1 MLSPVY
7 YDPKYLVPPSYKTD
21 KFLIYADDP
30 VGFIDSLGYSLT
42 EEQIQIA
49 THVNYNKETNVQA
62 AHAVGKS
69 FLASLLLVW
78 WVLCKR
84 GLCISTAPTA
94 RQVKNILWAEVKS
107 VIHRNG
113 LPDEGLAKMQ
123 YDVDDEARAFGFT
136 AADRNSNAFQ
146 GVHAR
151 NLLVILD
158 ESCGISQEIDD
169 GAVSCAT
176 GSANRLLRI
185 GNPIV
190 PNNPFHTA
198 CIKNN
203 IKIPVWN
210 HPNVSWAYV
219 EDSRGIPVLRPEVAA
234 AVLNDQGDV
243 IEQVLWPEEFPRDD
257 IEGAISL
264 SYIEA
269 ARRRGVNSPFW
280 KSRIEAEFPSD
291 VSCAIIPESYWKAAR
306 DRYDSD
312 PDYWQQRSASLFR
325 RSYGLD
331 PGDVSDDHGYARW
344 SGPVLDWGHLDPVQG
359 DRLDVHRCVQYVQ
372 SMVRKD
378 HDKLFIDSIGIGS
391 GSLAEGV
398 RLGLPCV
405 GVKWSEAAKR
415 SAQFLN
421 SKAEQFWRLRTYF
434 IEGSIAIAPFED
446 PEVEKEAI
454 RQFSNYYFEETSNFK
469 IKIEDK
475 KNTMQRLGCSPNLAD
490 AIVLASNGISFYT
503 KNMSGILKTPSV
515 DKDTS
520 AARQRG
526 HTQRRSKALS
536 KRLAKRTAL

>member
-1 MLSPVY
+1 MISPIY
-7 YDPKYLVPPSYKTD
+7 YDPKYLVPPSHKTD
-21 KFLIYADDP
+21 KFLSYATDP
-30 VGFIDSLGYSLT
+30 VGFIEHLGYSLT

-49 THVNYNKETNVQA
+49 TYLKYNKETNVQA

-107 VIHRNG
+107 VIYKNS
-113 LPDEGLAKMQ
+113 LPSEGLAKLQ
-123 YDVDDEARAFGFT
+123 YDVDTEARAFGFT

-190 PNNPFHTA
+190 PNNPFQTA

-219 EDSRGIPVLRPEVAA
+219 EDSQGVHVLRPEVAA

-243 IEQVLWPEEFPRDD
+243 IEQSLWPKEFPRDA

-269 ARRRGVNSPFW
+269 ARRRGTSSSFW
-280 KSRIEAEFPSD
+280 KARIEAEFPSD
-291 VSCAIIPESYWKAAR
+291 VACAIIPESYWRAAR

-312 PDYWQQRSASLFR
+312 PAHWQQRSTTLFR

-331 PGDVSDDHGYARW
+331 PGDISDDHGYARW
-344 SGPVLDWGHLDPVQG
+344 SGPVLDWGYLDPVQG
-359 DRLDVHRCVQYVQ
+359 DRRDVHRCVQYLQ
-372 SMVRKD
+372 NMVRKS
-378 HDKLFIDSIGIGS
+378 HDRLFIDSIGIGS
-391 GSLAEGV
+391 GSLAEGI
-398 RLGLPCV
+398 RLGLPCA
-405 GVKWSEAAKR
+405 GVKWSESAKR

-434 IEGSIAIAPFED
+434 IEGSIAIAPFAD
-446 PEVEKEAI
+446 PAVEKEAI

-469 IKIEDK
+469 IKMEDK
-475 KNTMQRLGCSPNLAD
+475 KNTIARLGCSPNLAD

-503 KNMSGILKTPSV
+503 KNMSGVLKKPSETTE
-515 DKDTS
+515 TS
-520 AARQRG
+520 ATRQRG
-526 HTQRRSKALS
+526 HTQRRSKALT
-536 KRLAKRTAL
+536 KRLTKRTAL